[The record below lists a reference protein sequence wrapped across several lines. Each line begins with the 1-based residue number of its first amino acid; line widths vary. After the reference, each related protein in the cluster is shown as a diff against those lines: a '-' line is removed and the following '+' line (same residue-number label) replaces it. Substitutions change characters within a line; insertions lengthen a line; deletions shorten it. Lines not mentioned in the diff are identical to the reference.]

1 MYLKIIITKYAL
13 AITFQQANHFIP
25 TMDKVMIKCCFVP
38 KKTPLYILTLGIFVV
53 IVLNMLTRTRKTVIN
68 RVILDRKRKY
78 IISYFLKPYTFTYL
92 SFSLYQSIFKSHFIC
107 KFLIGETHNSIT
119 HSLTMTRKTVIN
131 RVILDRS

>member
-1 MYLKIIITKYAL
+1 MTQKTRQIQTGLNRGDILTVSTFNRIDTIIT
-13 AITFQQANHFIP
+13 F
-25 TMDKVMIKCCFVP
+25 
-38 KKTPLYILTLGIFVV
+38 GIFVV